1 MTYNLYSE
9 RKQKVHICSTHFY
22 LRPIHLYV
30 AFICVTFLLQA
41 NVMLEYPLEDA
52 TDLLVKNIDA
62 AKKNLSYVEHD
73 LDFLR

>member
-1 MTYNLYSE
+1 
-9 RKQKVHICSTHFY
+9 
-22 LRPIHLYV
+22 LYV
-30 AFICVTFLLQA
+30 AFSCVTFLLQA

>member
-1 MTYNLYSE
+1 MWM
-9 RKQKVHICSTHFY
+9 QM
-22 LRPIHLYV
+22 HL
-30 AFICVTFLLQA
+30 LMLQA
-41 NVMLEYPLEDA
+41 NVMLEYTLEDA

>member
-1 MTYNLYSE
+1 MTCNLYDE
-9 RKQKVHICSTHFY
+9 RKQKVHMCSTHFY
-22 LRPIHLYV
+22 LWLIHLYV
-30 AFICVTFLLQA
+30 AFSCATFLLQA
-41 NVMLEYPLEDA
+41 NVMLEYPLDDA

>member
-1 MTYNLYSE
+1 MTCNFYGE

-30 AFICVTFLLQA
+30 AFSCVTFLLQA

-62 AKKNLSYVEHD
+62 AKKNLSYVEND